1 MKVPFEES
9 GQLEAI
15 WIKRGK
21 LAPMD
26 RVSRAEV
33 VAGRGLVGNANQG
46 GKRQITLLSAESW
59 SEALEQLGRDVD
71 PARRRANLLIRGLEL
86 IHCYDKILSIGD
98 VRIRIRGETR
108 PCDLMDRQAP
118 GLQAALASD
127 WRGGVYGEALDSGVL
142 EVGAAVCW
150 TD

>member
-1 MKVPFEES
+1 MNAPLD
-9 GQLEAI
+9 GLGRLEAI

-26 RVSRAEV
+26 RVDRAEV

-46 GKRQITLLSAESW
+46 GKRQITLLSADSW
-59 SEALEQLGRDVD
+59 SEAVEELGRDLD
-71 PARRRANLLIRGLEL
+71 PASRRANLLIRGLEL
-86 IHCYDKILSIGD
+86 IGCRHRVLCIGEI
-98 VRIRIRGETR
+98 RIRIHGETR

-127 WRGGVYGEALDSGVL
+127 WRGGVYGEALASGL
-142 EVGAAVCW
+142 IEVGAEVRWAG
-150 TD
+150 